1 MLKLASFLMTF
12 FYSELC
18 KRYEKMMEMVGG
30 QGTLCNTAHE
40 VRQAVEQALGRLFC
54 TPQ

>member
-1 MLKLASFLMTF
+1 MASFLMTLF
-12 FYSELC
+12 HSVMC

-40 VRQAVEQALGRLFC
+40 VRQAVEQAVGRSFS